1 MKSATVYYNILI
13 FQFCL
18 FGFMFAEN
26 KGHVTV
32 NILEQDINHV
42 LLEYL
47 ITDYELSEVNIK
59 NEIYHKIDLLKV
71 IYY

>member
-1 MKSATVYYNILI
+1 MKSVTIYYNILI

-18 FGFMFAEN
+18 FGFMFADN
-26 KGHVTV
+26 QGHVTV

-47 ITDYELSEVNIK
+47 II
-59 NEIYHKIDLLKV
+59 I
-71 IYY
+71 